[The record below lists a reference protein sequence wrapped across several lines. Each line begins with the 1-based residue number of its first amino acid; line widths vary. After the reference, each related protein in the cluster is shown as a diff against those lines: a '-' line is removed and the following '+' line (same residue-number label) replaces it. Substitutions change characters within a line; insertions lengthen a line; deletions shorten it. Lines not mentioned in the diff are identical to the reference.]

1 MGYPVRGICGV
12 CGVPHGHAHYMY
24 TINMATNSTEVVIG
38 NEGHHNTY
46 KILVI
51 GDSGVG
57 KTALLHRY
65 CDSTFQT
72 SSFVATVG
80 KPHESCRI
88 NSYEPQANRK
98 EQALVAMLIGVI
110 SHINEFKSR

>member
-1 MGYPVRGICGV
+1 MGYPVRFAQG
-12 CGVPHGHAHYMY
+12 PTRALQY
-24 TINMATNSTEVVIG
+24 TEYSVNIATNSTEVVIG

-65 CDSTFQT
+65 CDNTFQT

-80 KPHESCRI
+80 KPVSLATYQ
-88 NSYEPQANRK
+88 S
-98 EQALVAMLIGVI
+98 
-110 SHINEFKSR
+110 

>member
-1 MGYPVRGICGV
+1 MYHDMGYPVRNIMVWTRPWPC
-12 CGVPHGHAHYMY
+12 ALTY
-24 TINMATNSTEVVIG
+24 TQYSINKSINMATNSTEVVIG

-65 CDSTFQT
+65 CDNTFQT

-80 KPHESCRI
+80 KPI
-88 NSYEPQANRK
+88 AT
-98 EQALVAMLIGVI
+98 
-110 SHINEFKSR
+110 

>member
-1 MGYPVRGICGV
+1 
-12 CGVPHGHAHYMY
+12 
-24 TINMATNSTEVVIG
+24 MATKSTEVVIG

-65 CDSTFQT
+65 CDNTFQT
-72 SSFVATVG
+72 TSFVATVG
-80 KPHESCRI
+80 KPR
-88 NSYEPQANRK
+88 
-98 EQALVAMLIGVI
+98 ML
-110 SHINEFKSR
+110 SRNLKHADMFTL

>member
-1 MGYPVRGICGV
+1 
-12 CGVPHGHAHYMY
+12 
-24 TINMATNSTEVVIG
+24 MATNSTEVVIG

-65 CDSTFQT
+65 CDNTFQT

-80 KPHESCRI
+80 KP
-88 NSYEPQANRK
+88 
-98 EQALVAMLIGVI
+98 
-110 SHINEFKSR
+110 SHLLSNYLKPMKC

>member
-1 MGYPVRGICGV
+1 MYN
-12 CGVPHGHAHYMY
+12 VPQRPCDTY
-24 TINMATNSTEVVIG
+24 TRYSITRVNMATNSTEVVIG

-65 CDSTFQT
+65 CDNTFQT

-80 KPHESCRI
+80 KPLMI
-88 NSYEPQANRK
+88 WPLWLTTDQ
-98 EQALVAMLIGVI
+98 
-110 SHINEFKSR
+110 